1 MSRHPAKS
9 EELSSRNWAGK
20 VAAALVPGFTASLA
34 LTCLY
39 LQLAGVQDSF
49 MSAHGQIA
57 MWAMAPLWSGILSS
71 CFLFRTGLRAWSW
84 LLLANLVLWGA
95 YAALNWLSA

>member
-1 MSRHPAKS
+1 
-9 EELSSRNWAGK
+9 
-20 VAAALVPGFTASLA
+20 
-34 LTCLY
+34 
-39 LQLAGVQDSF
+39 